1 MSLRAF
7 TPFALFLTAVLAPA
21 ISPAQ
26 ALPDQAAPA
35 SAARSHAP
43 AGIVGYAFGKLNPQ
57 DRNYGS
63 SLAEFQ
69 SEVAGKTIDDLYF
82 WSNCV
87 SLTLLAGVTGLF
99 LLQLR
104 AGDKKER
111 ICSELIAQLWNGRM
125 SDGVEIERRTATHN
139 QLVDKH
145 NALLEQAAPT
155 DTTVRFRK
163 PAGEGEFRETP
174 RVEMSPVKEPASSAI
189 PNENS
194 VRVVAEPTS
203 VFPEPSVPAPA
214 ESAAEPPATAA
225 IPEIEIVPA
234 SSPQEPARK
243 RELSPDQETRRLR
256 AQVEALTNVE
266 KNLKKRLNDQ
276 QEYISSLEKSR
287 EQNSG
292 KKTQRVIA

>member
-1 MSLRAF
+1 MCLRVF

-26 ALPDQAAPA
+26 ALPDRAAPA
-35 SAARSHAP
+35 SAARPHAP
-43 AGIVGYAFGKLNPQ
+43 SGFIAYTLGKLNPQ
-57 DRNYGS
+57 DRDYGS
-63 SLAEFQ
+63 SLARFQ
-69 SEVAGKTIDDLYF
+69 SEVAARTIDDLYF

-104 AGDKKER
+104 AAEKQER
-111 ICSELIAQLWNGRM
+111 ICSELIAQLWNGRV

-145 NALLEQAAPT
+145 NALLEQAAAT

-189 PNENS
+189 SNENS
-194 VRVVAEPTS
+194 VRVVAEPTA
-203 VFPEPSVPAPA
+203 VVPEPAVPAAA
-214 ESAAEPPATAA
+214 ESAAEPATAA

-234 SSPQEPARK
+234 KSPQEPARE

-276 QEYISSLEKSR
+276 QEYISSMEKSR

-292 KKTQRVIA
+292 KKTQGVIA

>member
-57 DRNYGS
+57 DRNYRS

-69 SEVAGKTIDDLYF
+69 SEVAAKTIDDLYF

-111 ICSELIAQLWNGRM
+111 ICSELIAQLWNGRV
-125 SDGVEIERRTATHN
+125 SDGVEIGRRTATHN

-145 NALLEQAAPT
+145 NALLEQAAAT

-174 RVEMSPVKEPASSAI
+174 RVEMSPVKEPASSAT

-194 VRVVAEPTS
+194 VRVEPTS
-203 VFPEPSVPAPA
+203 VVPEPAVPAAA
-214 ESAAEPPATAA
+214 ESAAESPATAA

-234 SSPQEPARK
+234 NSPQEPARE
-243 RELSPDQETRRLR
+243 REVTPDQETRRLR

-287 EQNSG
+287 EQNTG
-292 KKTQRVIA
+292 KKTQGVIA